1 MSKKCML
8 TTFDNPFDPF
18 DKFDDWARFDE
29 SKGYYSCSRLA
40 RIAKV
45 SEDLTQKEI
54 DEEIENIIRSAYGRT
69 ESILTEHMDKLHII
83 AQKLFEN
90 EKMTGEEFASIMS
103 ETVIEESIEE

>member
-8 TTFDNPFDPF
+8 TTVDNPFNPF

-45 SEDLTQKEI
+45 SEELTQKEI
-54 DEEIENIIRSAYGRT
+54 DEAVENAIDEI
-69 ESILTEHMDKLHII
+69 
-83 AQKLFEN
+83 
-90 EKMTGEEFASIMS
+90 
-103 ETVIEESIEE
+103 VINDPTNLYMKVTQDVADQTRLEDQ

>member
-1 MSKKCML
+1 MSNKAML
-8 TTFDNPFDPF
+8 TTSDNPFNPF

-54 DEEIENIIRSAYGRT
+54 DEAVEKAIDEIVFNDPTNLYMKVTQDVADQTRLE
-69 ESILTEHMDKLHII
+69 D
-83 AQKLFEN
+83 Q
-90 EKMTGEEFASIMS
+90 
-103 ETVIEESIEE
+103 